1 MKKTLLMSLVLMLTL
16 FQAVLAQTRAISGR
30 VTDQKTGDGLPGAT
44 VLLKG
49 TTTGISTNAEG
60 DFTLTVP
67 AQGGTLV
74 ISSVGMITQE
84 VPLGNRTTVTVALAT
99 DNKQLS
105 EVVVTGYGGSQ
116 DVKDITGSI
125 ATVKAEKL
133 LLQPVVSVD
142 QALQGRVAGLS
153 VNTTSGT
160 LGDVSAIRIRG
171 ANSLSNSSQPLI
183 VLDGVPLNTTDQA
196 NVLGSR
202 YNPLAD
208 INPNDIASVEV
219 LKDASAS
226 AIYGSRAANG
236 VLVITTKRGKAGTN
250 RVSVNSFY
258 GLQQAVR
265 TPKVLNGD
273 DFITINN
280 EKAANARAG
289 SVGAPNNVGNLSI
302 PAAGVAA
309 NIDVNGDGIPDRT
322 DWIKEIFRTGRQQ
335 NYQAALSGGNEFAQY
350 YGSAD
355 WNDQQGIIIQNRLRR
370 GSARLSV
377 DLTPKKWLKAGT
389 TLSYAKTYSQGVNGE
404 NALAGATVSGYTAPP
419 NVPEFNPDG
428 TYYLNSLGNLGNGN
442 NLVPSTYAP
451 NAYYHVV
458 GTLRE
463 NRNDNTSERTLGNV
477 YLTVTPVK
485 GLSVTTKYGIDYN
498 TNFEDQ
504 YNSPIL
510 GGLGRQIGQGLVQD
524 YNTTRT
530 QFNWQNYINYDRV
543 FADKHNLGVTVGA
556 EYQETRTKR
565 IYSVANDFADP
576 RFQSILDGLYSGTLT
591 GGGQEFNLGF
601 QSYFARANYNFADRY
616 YASFVIRSDA
626 SSLFGADNQRGY
638 FPSGS
643 VGWRISQESFLK
655 NVTFLNDL
663 KLRASYG
670 LVGNSNGLGSYA
682 SRGLIGGG
690 QYADL
695 NGFSPQQVASP
706 SLRWETS
713 KKLDIGLDA
722 AFLNNRLN
730 VTFDYYNTNVDGL
743 ALAAPVLRT
752 TGVPTASVNR
762 NIGSMFNR
770 GIELAVNTTNVRLE
784 NSFTWSTNF
793 NISVNRNRITSLAT
807 PNDIISGNQRA
818 QVNNQLGVYF
828 LPRWAGVNPANGN
841 AMFLDANDNIKQF
854 DAAYSANGTSN
865 PGRWLTM
872 NGDVTTGITTADY
885 KYTDKTGYPVFYGGF
900 DNTFSFKGIELGVF
914 LQYSGGNLIYNG
926 YRAAMLSNSLQNNI
940 EEIKN
945 RWTTP
950 GQETDI
956 QKLVL
961 RDVTSVQAST
971 RWLEKGDFLRVR
983 QLSLGY
989 NFQQGVLNALHLS
1002 NLRVY
1007 VLAQN
1012 VYNFTGYKGLD
1023 PEVNTNASSTSA
1035 TAQNIAYGVDGRS
1048 LPVPRSFT
1056 VGLNLGL

>member
-1 MKKTLLMSLVLMLTL
+1 MSLVLMLTL
-16 FQAVLAQTRAISGR
+16 FQAVLAQTRAVSGR
-30 VTDQKTGDGLPGAT
+30 VIDQKTGEGLPGAT

-49 TTTGISTNAEG
+49 TTTGISTNADG
-60 DFTLTVP
+60 NFTLTVP
-67 AQGGTLV
+67 DNGGTLV
-74 ISSVGMITQE
+74 ISSVGMVTQE
-84 VPLGNRTTVTVALAT
+84 IPLGNRTTVSVSLAT
-99 DNKQLS
+99 DNKQLT

-142 QALQGRVAGLS
+142 QALQGRVAGLN

-171 ANSLSNSSQPLI
+171 ANSLSNSSQPLV
-183 VLDGVPLNTTDQA
+183 VLDGVPLNTTDQG
-196 NVLGSR
+196 NVLNTR

-236 VLVITTKRGKAGTN
+236 VLVITTKRGKSGTN

-265 TPKVLNGD
+265 TPKLLNGD
-273 DFITINN
+273 DFELINN
-280 EKAANARAG
+280 EKAANARVG
-289 SVGAPNNVGNLSI
+289 SVGAPGNIGNTSI
-302 PAAGVAA
+302 PAGGIAA
-309 NIDVNGDGIPDRT
+309 DIDVNGDGIPDRT

-335 NYQAALSGGNEFAQY
+335 NYQAALSGGNEFATY

-370 GSARLSV
+370 GSGRLSL

-389 TLSYAKTYSQGVNGE
+389 TLSYAKTYNQGVNGE
-404 NALAGATVSGYTAPP
+404 GALAGATVSGYTAPP
-419 NVPEFNPDG
+419 NVPVYNPDG
-428 TYYLNSLGNLGNGN
+428 TYYLNNLGNLGNGN
-442 NLVPSTYAP
+442 NALPGSYAP
-451 NAYYHVV
+451 NAYYNIPAV
-458 GTLRE
+458 LRL

-477 YLTVTPVK
+477 YLTVIPLK
-485 GLSVTTKYGIDYN
+485 GLSLTTKYGIDYN

-504 YNSPIL
+504 YSSPII
-510 GGLGRQIGQGLVQD
+510 GDLGRAYNGLVQD

-530 QFNWQNYINYDRV
+530 QFNWQNYVNYDRV
-543 FADKHNLGVTVGA
+543 FADKHNVSLTAGA

-576 RFQSILDGLYSGTLT
+576 RFQSILDNLSSGTLT
-591 GGGQEFNLGF
+591 GGGQEFNVGF
-601 QSYFARANYNFADRY
+601 QSYFARANYNFADKY

-626 SSLFGADNQRGY
+626 SSVYGADNQRGY

-663 KLRASYG
+663 KIRGSYG

-682 SRGLIGGG
+682 ARTLIGGG
-690 QYADL
+690 RYTDL
-695 NGFSPQQVASP
+695 NGFSPTQVGNP
-706 SLRWETS
+706 ELKWETS
-713 KKLDIGLDA
+713 KKLDVGFDA
-722 AFLNNRLN
+722 AFLSNRLN
-730 VTFDYYNTNVDGL
+730 VTFDYYNNNIDGL
-743 ALAAPVLRT
+743 ALAARVLAT
-752 TGVPTASVNR
+752 TGIPGTSITR

-770 GIELAVNTTNVRLE
+770 GVELAINTTNVRME

-793 NISVNRNRITSLAT
+793 NISVNRNRITALAT
-807 PNDIISGNQRA
+807 PTDIISGNQRA
-818 QVNNQLGVYF
+818 QINNQLGVYF

-841 AMFLDANDNIKQF
+841 AMFLDANDNVKQF
-854 DAAYSANGTSN
+854 DAAYSANGTTNS
-865 PGRWLTM
+865 GRWLTM
-872 NGDVTTGITTADY
+872 NGDVTTAITTADY
-885 KYTDKTGYPVFYGGF
+885 KYTDKTGYPVYYGGF
-900 DNTFSFKGIELGVF
+900 DNTFSFKGVELGIF
-914 LQYSGGNLIYNG
+914 LQYSGGNLIYDG
-926 YRAAMLSNSLQNNI
+926 YRSALLSTSLQNNT

-961 RDVTSVQAST
+961 RDVVSGMAST

-989 NFQQGVLNALHLS
+989 NFQQGVLNTLHLN
-1002 NLRVY
+1002 NLRAY
-1007 VLAQN
+1007 VLVQN
-1012 VYNFTGYKGLD
+1012 VYNFTGYRGLD
-1023 PEVNTNASSTSA
+1023 PEVNSNTTSTSG
-1035 TAQNIAYGVDGRS
+1035 TTQNVAYGVDGRS

-1056 VGLNLGL
+1056 FGLNLGI